1 MWTEPSTRGEFFG
14 LFELANR
21 RVSANVEFAGSS
33 AGGSIEFTGLVDRLT
48 PAEFADLLRQHS
60 GFNPPGGGL
69 PAGIVELQNVTMNF
83 AAGGDTSFGI
93 SANAV
98 YEVEI
103 DGQTRRFSGP
113 ADFNLS
119 GGQLDVSLD
128 AGLDEPWEQPFGVS
142 WLTLED
148 VSFQIAAGSGQAT
161 GTYQSFFMLGSK
173 RVDLQIEL
181 TGGSGGSSAR
191 LIGSVDQL
199 SMQDFTQ
206 LVQKQLPNE
215 APFDGSNL
223 NLTFSDVTMT
233 LEVGGS
239 NAFSI
244 GATTTLNGRT
254 ADLLFSATSKAGQP
268 QILTGFQLHD
278 WSLADAVPALQGS
291 LVEQLEFE
299 TVALLLTK
307 ATGRLD
313 ASDLSLQ
320 VYDFYRAVNTTD
332 DFTLKLQPGVSVVGK
347 APLPSLPSSARPLI
361 RSVPAPI
368 KSCWQGRFQAP
379 SWVWAAA
386 AAFR

>member
-1 MWTEPSTRGEFFG
+1 
-14 LFELANR
+14 
-21 RVSANVEFAGSS
+21 
-33 AGGSIEFTGLVDRLT
+33 
-48 PAEFADLLRQHS
+48 
-60 GFNPPGGGL
+60 
-69 PAGIVELQNVTMNF
+69 
-83 AAGGDTSFGI
+83 
-93 SANAV
+93 
-98 YEVEI
+98 
-103 DGQTRRFSGP
+103 
-113 ADFNLS
+113 
-119 GGQLDVSLD
+119 
-128 AGLDEPWEQPFGVS
+128 
-142 WLTLED
+142 
-148 VSFQIAAGSGQAT
+148 
-161 GTYQSFFMLGSK
+161 MLGSK

-368 KSCWQGRFQAP
+368 KSCWQCRFQAP